1 MIDLSFN
8 IALPWDVEFKNFW
21 SRSWAT
27 PLPNKFIELEFHTT
41 ETLVGVNFL
50 WTTRRD
56 HAGIDI
62 EISWLGFCAH
72 LNFYDNRHW
81 DSENNCW
88 AKYE

>member
-21 SRSWAT
+21 ARAWAT
-27 PLPNKFIELEFHTT
+27 PFKNKFVELEFYTT
-41 ETLVGVNFL
+41 ETLVGFNFL

-62 EISWLGFCAH
+62 EISWFGFCIH

-81 DSENNCW
+81 DDKNNCW

>member
-21 SRSWAT
+21 ARAWAT
-27 PLPNKFIELEFHTT
+27 PFKNKFVELEFYTT
-41 ETLVGVNFL
+41 ETLVGFDFH

-62 EISWLGFCAH
+62 QISWIGFCAH

-81 DSENNCW
+81 DDKNNCW
-88 AKYE
+88 AKYD